1 MAAPA
6 PPAWPPLQPSQW
18 SQPNTPQQPSQWT
31 QLNTPQPNTPQP
43 STAQQPSWSSPN
55 ATWQASEPSVEH
67 ARFIDPADEPYA
79 GSEPWEADQPAVAV
93 SASQATWQSGNP
105 PWPQTDERSPA
116 WATEAT
122 STFHVP
128 DRPDM
133 DATVVNGFPAFQP
146 PPLPP
151 YGSQPPPYMV
161 SALPP
166 YAVAKRPGNLFSIA
180 AFVLAAVSV
189 LAFPIF
195 AGPLALILG
204 VVGLYRKEGLAKL
217 ATVLGIVGPVAGVA
231 LTMLIFGN

>member
-1 MAAPA
+1 M
-6 PPAWPPLQPSQW
+6 
-18 SQPNTPQQPSQWT
+18 
-31 QLNTPQPNTPQP
+31 
-43 STAQQPSWSSPN
+43 
-55 ATWQASEPSVEH
+55 
-67 ARFIDPADEPYA
+67 
-79 GSEPWEADQPAVAV
+79 SEPWETDQPAVAV
-93 SASQATWQSGNP
+93 AGPASQATWQSGNP
-105 PWPQTDERSPA
+105 PWPQTDERPPT

-128 DRPDM
+128 DRPDV
-133 DATVVNGFPAFQP
+133 DATVVNGFPASQP

-161 SALPP
+161 SAPSP

-204 VVGLYRKEGLAKL
+204 VVGLYRREGLAKL
-217 ATVLGIVGPVAGVA
+217 AIVLGVVGPVAGIA
-231 LTMLIFGN
+231 LAMLLFGE

>member
-1 MAAPA
+1 MTCVNCGSAATGPNGWCGACDRPVAA

-18 SQPNTPQQPSQWT
+18 TQPGTP
-31 QLNTPQPNTPQP
+31 
-43 STAQQPSWSSPN
+43 QQPSWSSPN
-55 ATWQASEPSVEH
+55 ATWHASEPSVEH
-67 ARFIDPADEPYA
+67 ARFIDPAGEPYEVI
-79 GSEPWEADQPAVAV
+79 EPWETDQPAVAV
-93 SASQATWQSGNP
+93 SASQATWQSSNP
-105 PWPQTDERSPA
+105 PRPPTSATD
-116 WATEAT
+116 ATV
-122 STFHVP
+122 TFHAP

-133 DATVVNGFPAFQP
+133 DATVVNGFPA
-146 PPLPP
+146 LRP

-161 SALPP
+161 SAAPP

-217 ATVLGIVGPVAGVA
+217 AIVLGIVGPVAGIA
-231 LTMLIFGN
+231 LAMLILGE